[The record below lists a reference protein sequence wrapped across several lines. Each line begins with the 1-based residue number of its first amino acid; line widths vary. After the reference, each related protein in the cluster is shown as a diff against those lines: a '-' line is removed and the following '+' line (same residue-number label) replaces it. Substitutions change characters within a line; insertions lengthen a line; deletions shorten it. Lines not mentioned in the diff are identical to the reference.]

1 MGGVN
6 IKRLPEERDTMIRQ
20 AEKAQLVDERS
31 REEGL
36 G

>member
-6 IKRLPEERDTMIRQ
+6 IKRLPEERDTMISQ
-20 AEKAQLVDERS
+20 AEKAQLRDERF